1 MIRRTQPVYALLVA
15 LWCLVVVWQVVEHG
29 RTKEAARSALINRSR
44 DITRT
49 LEAVIQ
55 SQRRFGG
62 LLFQDRL
69 ESALKELV
77 TSGELTSVA
86 LLNAAGEVV
95 ASAGPAIDVETKGT
109 MRTGEHWEARS
120 VTLVNLVDLGAS
132 VSSEGET
139 NRPAIVLPR
148 REPGAGPREGDRL
161 RPPPGET
168 RTNDVAPPPPEPS
181 PDATNPVAGP
191 AGSSGNNSVA
201 TNRNEAAPGPR
212 ERPPGR
218 PRFGRPPWMSEQ
230 DYKALVEKRGLH
242 GLAIV
247 MSTEAFLQTCAQD
260 LWLRWIIGCF
270 ASVSV
275 VGLGFAR
282 RNLVKSSE
290 LQMRLVRAS
299 ELNTHLKQMN
309 LAAAGLAHETRN
321 PLNIIRGLAQ
331 MISKQPD
338 ASPEVRGRSREIL
351 EETDRVT
358 AQLNEFINYSR
369 PREVRRTALAL
380 GSVIGEVVR
389 ALNYDI
395 GEKHIQLKV
404 VDEQLVIE
412 ADEQLLRQALFNL
425 LINAI
430 QAVEAGGEIQII
442 AGKRDAAEAF
452 LEVRDNGPGVAP
464 EDRAEIF
471 KPYFTTHE
479 EGTGLGLAVVQQ
491 IVLAHGWEIECL
503 ANPPRGALFRIT
515 HLRLAAKVSGHAT

>member
-1 MIRRTQPVYALLVA
+1 MTRRTQPVYGLLLAV
-15 LWCLVVVWQVVEHG
+15 WCLVVVWQVVEHG
-29 RTKEAARSALINRSR
+29 RIKEAARTALINRSR
-44 DITRT
+44 DITTT
-49 LEAVIQ
+49 LEAVVQ

-77 TSGELTSVA
+77 KSGELTSVA

-95 ASAGPAIDVETKGT
+95 ASAGPPIDVETKGT

-132 VSSEGET
+132 VSPEGET
-139 NRPAIVLPR
+139 NRPTIVLPR
-148 REPGAGPREGDRL
+148 RDPSAGPREGERP
-161 RPPPGET
+161 RPPPGEM
-168 RTNDVAPPPPEPS
+168 RTNEVTPPDAPPGAS
-181 PDATNPVAGP
+181 NAAASTSNFAGNDS
-191 AGSSGNNSVA
+191 AA
-201 TNRNEAAPGPR
+201 TNRTEGGSGSR

-230 DYKALVEKRGLH
+230 DYKGLVEKRGLH

-331 MISKQPD
+331 MISKQKE
-338 ASPEVRGRSREIL
+338 ASPEVRSRSREIID
-351 EETDRVT
+351 ETDRVT

-369 PREVRRTALAL
+369 PREVRRTSMPLSL
-380 GSVIGEVVR
+380 VVGEVVR
-389 ALNYDI
+389 ALTYDLE
-395 GEKHIQLKV
+395 EKCVRLRV
-404 VDEQLVIE
+404 PESLPVIE

-425 LINAI
+425 LLNAV
-430 QAVEAGGEIQII
+430 QAVDRGGDIEV
-442 AGKRDAAEAF
+442 AAWKENSQGVI
-452 LEVRDNGPGVAP
+452 LEVRDNGPGVP
-464 EDRAEIF
+464 EEQRLEIF
-471 KPYFTTHE
+471 KPYFTTHQK
-479 EGTGLGLAVVQQ
+479 GTGLGLAVVQQ
-491 IVLAHGWEIECL
+491 IVLAHGWEIECRS
-503 ANPPRGALFRIT
+503 NEPRGAIFRIS
-515 HLRLAAKVSGHAT
+515 HVKLAPT